1 MFYWLPSFL
10 RLLAGMRPRHSIL
23 SGRSSSWCVLSAV
36 VTWRLINGFAIT
48 LMALTAVARADS
60 SVTLAWDAD
69 PDQELAGYRVYSGT
83 ASGVYTQ
90 EEDVGNA
97 TTATVANLIAGATY
111 FFAVTA
117 YDIFGLESP
126 PSNEVSAETP
136 ILTLSG
142 ISSGMS
148 FNSGVPITIN
158 AVASAAGGIISSVNF
173 YSGSN
178 LIGTPGATSNAV
190 VWNGAP
196 IGTDVITA
204 VASDANGDTTSTQIS
219 VTVVPFGVTAMQFL
233 PDGSFQ
239 IAVTGAVGKINTV
252 YYSTDLQTW
261 TLLST
266 AVNATGTLQVDD
278 PGANGSTQRFY
289 KVSSN

>member
-1 MFYWLPSFL
+1 
-10 RLLAGMRPRHSIL
+10 
-23 SGRSSSWCVLSAV
+23 
-36 VTWRLINGFAIT
+36 
-48 LMALTAVARADS
+48 MALTAVARAGS

-69 PDQELAGYRVYSGT
+69 PDPDLAGYRVYSGT

-136 ILTLSG
+136 ILNLSG
-142 ISSGMS
+142 ISNGMS
-148 FNSGVPITIN
+148 FNSGVAIMIN
-158 AVASAAGGIISSVNF
+158 AVASEVGGTISSVNF

-178 LIGTPGATSNAV
+178 LIGTTGATSNAV

-196 IGTDVITA
+196 VGTDVITA
-204 VASDANGDTTSTQIS
+204 VASDANGDTTSAQVS

-266 AVNATGTLQVDD
+266 AVNGTGTLQVDD
-278 PGANGSTQRFY
+278 PGAKGSAQRFY